1 MPTVKNESHSEP
13 DAPGTKHTPAS
24 GGMQKSRNIPQGF
37 TWVLQRKLAI
47 IKAKQRAISLA
58 TCNPDYQVEHPN
70 ECRDN
75 PENKLLK
82 ECHPEAAKRI
92 EKKLKLIQK
101 KAMVPAVQRP
111 SRLNKVE

>member
-1 MPTVKNESHSEP
+1 MKTHSEP
-13 DAPGTKHTPAS
+13 DGEIIHRILS
-24 GGMQKSRNIPQGF
+24 GGMKKSRNIPHGF
-37 TWVLQRKLAI
+37 TWVRERKLAI
-47 IKAKQRAISLA
+47 IKAKQRSISLA

-82 ECHPEAAKRI
+82 QCHPEAAKRI
-92 EKKLKLIQK
+92 EKKLNLIQK

-111 SRLNKVE
+111 SRMNKLE